1 MSVEFANISKAA
13 HLKTIFNVPGYK
25 KELLKRLRYEVKLL
39 REELAE
45 IKPIFDKACNL
56 FSQSIHLYCEKN
68 DKKNPFPDL
77 PAPIPKNKKLED
89 SFKSIFRKIAIE
101 THPDKVRSEDFRD
114 CYEEATLAA
123 KNSDIFELFG
133 IASDLKVEI
142 AELSF
147 DEIDALRLSI
157 KDKRVELSKIYKNI
171 VLRWYYANNN
181 TKDKFVKSFIECNIE
196 GEY

>member
-1 MSVEFANISKAA
+1 M
-13 HLKTIFNVPGYK
+13 PGYK

-68 DKKNPFPDL
+68 DKKNPFLDL

-89 SFKSIFRKIAIE
+89 SFKS
-101 THPDKVRSEDFRD
+101 
-114 CYEEATLAA
+114 TLAA